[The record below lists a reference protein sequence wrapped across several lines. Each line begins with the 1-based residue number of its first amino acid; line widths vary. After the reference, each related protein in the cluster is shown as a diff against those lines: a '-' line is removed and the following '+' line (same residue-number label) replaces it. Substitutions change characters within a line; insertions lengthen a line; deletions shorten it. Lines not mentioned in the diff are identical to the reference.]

1 MTAWKGTLLN
11 SAGMMPPKTVSDD
24 IRGVEAKKWEAEW
37 GKDVSEVLMRWVDQ
51 HLGLYENLKDKR
63 TRVAEPH

>member
-1 MTAWKGTLLN
+1 MTAWKGTFLN

-37 GKDVSEVLMRWVDQ
+37 GIDVSEVLMRWVEE
-51 HLGLYENLKDKR
+51 HLGLYEKLKGKR
-63 TRVAEPH
+63 TKVAES